1 MKSKYIIIAIL
12 IAVSIGALISIASDM
27 SAYASFAMAEQ
38 NQDQKFQVVGYLSK
52 DKEMTYDP
60 EVDPNYFSF
69 YMKDKKDLERKVV
82 LLDAKPQDF
91 ERSEEIVVT
100 GQMKGKEFHAS
111 KMLMK
116 CPSKYTEEEVQ
127 LKDMVYQ

>member
-1 MKSKYIIIAIL
+1 MKPKYIVIAIL
-12 IAVSIGALISIASDM
+12 IALSIGALISIASDM
-27 SAYASFAMAEQ
+27 SAYASFAMAEN
-38 NQDQKFQVVGYLSK
+38 NQDQRFQVVGYLSK
-52 DKEMTYDP
+52 DKEMKYDP

-69 YMKDKKDLERKVV
+69 YMKDKKDLERKVI

-100 GQMKGKEFHAS
+100 GQMKGQEFHAS

-127 LKDMVYQ
+127 LKEITYQ